1 MRPQCHSIFEIK
13 IHSEIHKQKNE
24 TTVPFQMSLI
34 ISFQK
39 HQLKG
44 KTKSNNNGANT
55 HPQNRVVIQA
65 MPVMGLSASPLAR
78 KWSSFHRLCHCLA
91 TYIVMFD
98 WLMIAYIALFSA
110 LLSRLTVLAYGS
122 TWVTSFIARF
132 FKISTEVVYLQHWHG
147 WCHMKLQPSRRQ
159 FCVHHTTM
167 LHVTSC
173 KATCVCAST
182 VAEFQPSSY
191 M

>member
-1 MRPQCHSIFEIK
+1 MPFHIWDK
-13 IHSEIHKQKNE
+13 NKQWNTQTKKWDHIAIPNVTDNKLSKAPTE
-24 TTVPFQMSLI
+24 RKDQV
-34 ISFQK
+34 K
-39 HQLKG
+39 H
-44 KTKSNNNGANT
+44 NNGANT

-65 MPVMGLSASPLAR
+65 LPVMGLSASPLAR

-110 LLSRLTVLAYGS
+110 LVSRLTVLSCGS
-122 TWVTSFIARF
+122 TWVTSFMARF
-132 FKISTEVVYLQHWHG
+132 FKISTEVVYLQCWHD
-147 WCHMKLQPSRRQ
+147 WCHMKLQPSRHK

-173 KATCVCAST
+173 KATCVCASI